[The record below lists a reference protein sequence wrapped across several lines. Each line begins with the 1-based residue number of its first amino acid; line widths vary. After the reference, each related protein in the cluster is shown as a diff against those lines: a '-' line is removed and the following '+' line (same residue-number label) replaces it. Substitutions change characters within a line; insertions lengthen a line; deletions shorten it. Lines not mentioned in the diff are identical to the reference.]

1 MRPPIV
7 LVSIVVALTVCFG
20 ALWAFQRSDR
30 HSTESLP
37 FSNNISLRLNGPFGS
52 TYAGEL
58 VADQSGLFERLGL
71 HLDLKSATSDVDPI
85 TLVSNG
91 IDTFGVTR
99 GDIFLVARAK
109 GAPIVAFAAG
119 YLESPVEFYVLEK
132 SGIHTPRDFI
142 GKRIARQA
150 EQDTAMIYDA
160 MLARLQI
167 SRGQV
172 REISTGTDITTFLNG
187 EVDVWPG
194 HVGKDS
200 LMLQQ
205 KGVAYNVIRP
215 TNFGIHV
222 PGTVYFTSEKT
233 IREHPELV
241 QKFLGAVIAGWKLA
255 YADNA
260 KSVPMILSFDEKAL
274 TSDQVR
280 FELKDQ
286 RDYDLP
292 LGRRFT
298 EFDES
303 QWKMLLNILID
314 QRLIHDSDSF
324 NLSRAVTYE
333 FLKEAYRKPIDFG
346 N

>member
-1 MRPPIV
+1 MRPPTV
-7 LVSIVVALTVCFG
+7 FLSIVVVLAIGTG
-20 ALWAFQRSDR
+20 ALWSFQRSDT
-30 HSTESLP
+30 SPKESRP
-37 FSNNISLRLNGPFGS
+37 NPDSVSLRLNGPFEPR
-52 TYAGEL
+52 YAGEL
-58 VADQSGLFERLGL
+58 VARQSGIFERLGL
-71 HLDLKSATSDVDPI
+71 HLDLKPASDANPV

-91 IDTFGVTR
+91 TATFGVTR

-119 YLESPVEFYVLEK
+119 YLESPVEFYVREK

-142 GKRIARQA
+142 GKRVARQTGH
-150 EQDTAMIYDA
+150 DTAMIYDA

-167 SRGQV
+167 SPGQI
-172 REISTGTDITTFLNG
+172 REISTGTDITAFLNG

-200 LMLQQ
+200 LVLQQ
-205 KGVAYNVIRP
+205 KGVAYDVIRP
-215 TNFGIHV
+215 TNYGIHV
-222 PGTVYFTSEKT
+222 PGTVYFTSEK
-233 IREHPELV
+233 IIHDHPELV
-241 QKFLGAVIAGWKLA
+241 QKFLVAIIAGWNLA
-255 YADNA
+255 YADYT
-260 KSVPMILSFDEKAL
+260 KSVPMILALDEKGVA
-274 TSDQVR
+274 SDQVR

-286 RDYDLP
+286 RDNVLP

-298 EFDES
+298 EFDDS

-314 QRLIHDSDSF
+314 ARLIHDSDSF

-333 FLKEAYRKPIDFG
+333 FLREAYRKPISFG